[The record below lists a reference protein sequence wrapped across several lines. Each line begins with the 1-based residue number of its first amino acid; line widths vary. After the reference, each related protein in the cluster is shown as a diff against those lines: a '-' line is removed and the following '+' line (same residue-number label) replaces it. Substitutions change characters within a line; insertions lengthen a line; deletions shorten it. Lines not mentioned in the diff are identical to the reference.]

1 MGQLQVVL
9 WLTSLVNI
17 VAKPTPLDFHKIT
30 FTDAVIKEGE
40 ESKTNH
46 MNNIETKDNQDEKI
60 LMYRRY
66 DIPTLT
72 MIESQDD
79 VDYRY
84 EKEEIQPQALIQDTM
99 TESYFHIP
107 EGNNQQ
113 IESPM
118 ANSIENTNGN
128 AERGIYHFETFD
140 AMDAVV
146 HKRQP
151 TTTREVFYENI
162 PETKVFYESPPKT
175 EVFYEA
181 PQETEVFYES
191 LQEAEVLYETPQET
205 KVFYETP
212 QETEV
217 FYEYPPETEKFHES
231 QPIPYETQLETEVF
245 YVTPPPKREVFYENV
260 PESPYKTEIFYENPQ
275 ERELSFETPGKSEV
289 FYENSPKTEV
299 FYETL
304 PKTDLFFESVPE
316 TDVFYETPPETVVF
330 YETQFETNEVYESQP
345 EAETNMNLDS
355 MTKLLMLKSP
365 RVSNQETESQVTF
378 KGSQITKTLPTS
390 FSSKIKN
397 SSTSVPAQLV
407 LPSPPKPPAHP
418 PEIPK
423 TLQAVFKYKTLQQ
436 LQPPPIPTLQL
447 PPFSTVDY
455 KIVSFNQNIQPS
467 NSTKDVF
474 YKVNQATTENIQNS
488 EIIRI
493 NYNPSIDDYTAPE
506 TDRNQPTKNA
516 LPPQDALISA
526 FNGDEVAT
534 QDLGFYTTSEI
545 YTPPFR
551 NKSELENFDTFQS
564 SYSANEIDEGHQY
577 GTKITVSNTDRFS
590 HTNYQPR
597 NQETVKTNDFQIPIL
612 ADDPLLNF
620 LAYGTVFGL
629 AINGLGANP
638 FDVVNVELRN
648 LREKRSYT
656 DG

>member
-30 FTDAVIKEGE
+30 FTDAIIKEGE
-40 ESKTNH
+40 ESKTN
-46 MNNIETKDNQDEKI
+46 DDEKI
-60 LMYRRY
+60 LVYRRN

-72 MIESQDD
+72 TIASQDD
-79 VDYRY
+79 DDYLY
-84 EKEEIQPQALIQDTM
+84 EKEEILPRALIQDRM
-99 TESYFHIP
+99 TESYFDIP
-107 EGNNQQ
+107 EGNHQQ

-118 ANSIENTNGN
+118 ANSIENTNVN

-151 TTTREVFYENI
+151 TSTREIFYENI
-162 PETKVFYESPPKT
+162 PGTKVFYES
-175 EVFYEA
+175 

-191 LQEAEVLYETPQET
+191 PQETEILYESPQET
-205 KVFYETP
+205 KVFYESP
-212 QETEV
+212 KETEV
-217 FYEYPPETEKFHES
+217 FYEYPPETEKLYES
-231 QPIPYETQLETEVF
+231 PPIPDVSYETQLETEVF
-245 YVTPPPKREVFYENV
+245 YVTPPPKRELFYENV
-260 PESPYKTEIFYENPQ
+260 PETNDIFESPYKTEIFYENPQ
-275 ERELSFETPGKSEV
+275 ETELVFETPEKSEL
-289 FYENSPKTEV
+289 FYDTLPKTNV
-299 FYETL
+299 FYET
-304 PKTDLFFESVPE
+304 VPE

-330 YETQFETNEVYESQP
+330 YETQFETKEVYDSQP

-355 MTKLLMLKSP
+355 MKELKLTLESP
-365 RVSNQETESQVTF
+365 RVSNQPTGSLVTF
-378 KGSQITKTLPTS
+378 KGSLITKTLPTY

-397 SSTSVPAQLV
+397 SYTSVPAQLV

-447 PPFSTVDY
+447 PPFSTIDY

-474 YKVNQATTENIQNS
+474 YKLNQATTENIQNS

-506 TDRNQPTKNA
+506 TDRNPPTKNA

-534 QDLGFYTTSEI
+534 QDLGFHTTSEI

-551 NKSELENFDTFQS
+551 NKSELENFNTFRS

-577 GTKITVSNTDRFS
+577 GTKIMVSNTDRFS
-590 HTNYQPR
+590 HTNYQPQ
-597 NQETVKTNDFQIPIL
+597 NQETVKTNDFQIPVL

-638 FDVVNVELRN
+638 FDVVNIELRN